1 MNGDNMRNSL
11 KFIILSLIV
20 SLILVAGATG
30 CNVLNAPAKK
40 PQSQQQSNSSQK
52 PVLIQPELA
61 ERVKE
66 AAQAV
71 QGVDE
76 TTAVVINK
84 DVSVAV
90 KVTGFDRLRLKPIRQ
105 EVHNKVKNT
114 ALGCKV
120 HVSSDKKIFAELQK
134 IENQINQ
141 SQVESPT
148 EIQSKCEKLNK
159 DMQG

>member
-1 MNGDNMRNSL
+1 MRNPVRFMIWSL
-11 KFIILSLIV
+11 ILSLF
-20 SLILVAGATG
+20 LTAGTVG
-30 CNVLNAPAKK
+30 CNALNAPTKK
-40 PQSQQQSNSSQK
+40 PPSKQQSNSSPK

-61 ERVKE
+61 ASVKE
-66 AAQAV
+66 AARAV
-71 QGVDE
+71 PGVDE
-76 TTAVVINK
+76 STAVVINN

-90 KVTGFDRLRLKPIRQ
+90 KVTGFDRLRLRNIRQ
-105 EVHNKVKNT
+105 EVHNQAENT
-114 ALGCKV
+114 APGYNV

-148 EIQSKCEKLNK
+148 EIQSKVEKLNK